1 MLSVTN
7 LEKSFQA
14 PAGEQIRVLRDVS
27 FDANAGEA
35 IAITG
40 ASGAGKSTLLHL
52 LGGLESP
59 DSGTISLEGT
69 VLNTCSPLQ
78 LSNLRSRSIGF
89 VFQFHYLLGDL
100 SAEENVSM
108 PLMIR
113 GMSRRESLSRAR
125 VALERVGLAK
135 RLDHAITYLSG
146 GEQQRVAVV
155 RALINEP
162 TLVLADE
169 PTGNLDMVI
178 EEEISDSLMSYAREK
193 KHILIVA
200 THNDRLAHMCDRSF
214 LLQNGRLEAIRR

>member
-125 VALERVGLAK
+125 VALETVGLGK